1 MSQRRLDLGIDLGT
15 ANTLAVVPGSGVV
28 LDQPSICC
36 FQAYDAVPRFV
47 AAGAL
52 AHSYV
57 GKVAKP
63 LKIIHP
69 LRSGVLSDMAAARE
83 LLAFVRRAVRPRSML
98 GRLRPAIGVPAD
110 ATQAERRALS
120 TAAVDA
126 GFADPE
132 LVPEPLLAAL
142 GLGFEIDDARARMV
156 IDCGA
161 GTTEIAVISLGGICV
176 SQSVRGGGDAL
187 DQSLTDYLHLRH
199 RFHIGTASA
208 EALKLRLSDVLAGG
222 DPAPVEVRGMD
233 AASGLPRELAMSP
246 AELLGVWN
254 KHAEQIVAA
263 VREAL
268 SETPPELSEDIF
280 EDGIT
285 LTGGGAMTALLAD
298 RISANSGIAATVAE
312 APLGTVA
319 AGLQRG
325 IEEGRLSGNLRSVA

>member
-1 MSQRRLDLGIDLGT
+1 MSPRRFDLGIDLGT

-47 AAGAL
+47 AAGTL

-126 GFADPE
+126 GFAEPE

-142 GLGFEIDDARARMV
+142 GLGFEIEDARARMV

-199 RFHIGTASA
+199 RFHIGSASA
-208 EALKLRLSDVLAGG
+208 EALKLRLSEMLVGG
-222 DPAPVEVRGMD
+222 NSAVVEVRGMD
-233 AASGLPRELAMSP
+233 AASGLPREMSISST
-246 AELLGVWN
+246 ELLGVWN
-254 KHAEQIVAA
+254 KHAQLIVTA

-285 LTGGGAMTALLAD
+285 LTGGAAMTALLAD
-298 RISANSGIAATVAE
+298 RISASSGIAATIAE

-325 IEEGRLSGNLRSVA
+325 LEEGRLSGVLRSVA